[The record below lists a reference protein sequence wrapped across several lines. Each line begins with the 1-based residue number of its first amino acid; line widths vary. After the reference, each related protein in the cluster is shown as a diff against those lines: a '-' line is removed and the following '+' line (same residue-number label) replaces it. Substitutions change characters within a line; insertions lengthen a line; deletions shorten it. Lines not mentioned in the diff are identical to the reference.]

1 MVVRIVR
8 RQLRNFECDRQKE
21 GEADVSKQ
29 RGL

>member
-8 RQLRNFECDRQKE
+8 RQLRNFERDHQKA
-21 GEADVSKQ
+21 GEAGVSKQ